1 MSQHPG
7 PYPDHGPDEAFD
19 RLRAADPAAHLVPDT
34 TALDAAVRSRVGGDG
49 SAAPT
54 PISTSTDAGAGTRPV
69 AGGDELAATRARR
82 RPNRWVAVA
91 AVAAGTLAVGSA
103 GYALGDRSDGDLT
116 AAPPTAAITLE
127 EGGAAAGA
135 AEGAL
140 GSSAARSAESS
151 LAADTASSLPFFG
164 GRTVFTAQGLSDET
178 GTAQAWA
185 FDPSQAYGA
194 DTAAR
199 AAAFLGL
206 DGEPQRE
213 GGTWVVGPQDGSG
226 PSLQLQPDGLTSLSY
241 YDPTR
246 DPFGCA
252 VAVPEEGA
260 DTAVDGGGSDGS
272 APAPDAPPCIP
283 ADLGA
288 APQGDAAI
296 DTAREVVAGVG
307 GDPDAVEYEIVD
319 AGTAQAVYVTA
330 YSVLGG
336 QRTGLAWSMTLVG
349 NGAQSVYGY
358 LAPVVLLG
366 TYDVI
371 SPNAAVA
378 RLSDPRF
385 GSSGGPITAFADDV
399 TDAAAAREPAVDPAG
414 PATSEPAPAGAV
426 TPPAPVTAGSPFA
439 WPVSDVVLTTARL
452 GLAQHTQPNG
462 ATVLLPAYELS
473 SADGATWSV
482 VAVADDGLD
491 FAAVG

>member
-7 PYPDHGPDEAFD
+7 PHPDHRPDEAYD
-19 RLRAADPAAHLVPDT
+19 RLRAADPAAHLAPDT
-34 TALDAAVRSRVGGDG
+34 AALDAAVRSRVGGEGLG
-49 SAAPT
+49 SSTPDSTGSGTPT
-54 PISTSTDAGAGTRPV
+54 AV
-69 AGGDELAATRARR
+69 AGDELAVARARR

-103 GYALGDRSDGDLT
+103 GYALGDRGDGDLT
-116 AAPPTAAITLE
+116 ASPSTAAITLQE
-127 EGGAAAGA
+127 SGAAADA
-135 AEGAL
+135 AGGAL
-140 GSSAARSAESS
+140 GSPAARSAESS

-164 GRTVFTAQGLSDET
+164 GRTVFTAQGLSDAG
-178 GTAQAWA
+178 GTAEAWA
-185 FDPSQAYGA
+185 FDPSQSYGA
-194 DTAAR
+194 EAAAR

-206 DGEPQRE
+206 AGEPQLE
-213 GGTWVVGPQDGSG
+213 GGTWMVGPLDGSG
-226 PSLQLQPDGLTSLSY
+226 PGLQLQPDGLTSLSY

-252 VAVPEEGA
+252 VAVPEVGA
-260 DTAVDGGGSDGS
+260 DTAVEGGGSGGS
-272 APAPDAPPCIP
+272 APDAPQCTP
-283 ADLGA
+283 ADLGT

-296 DTAREVVAGVG
+296 AEAREVVAGVG
-307 GDPDAVEYEIVD
+307 GDPDALEYEIVD
-319 AGTAQAVYVTA
+319 AGSAQAVYVTG

-336 QRTGLAWSMTLVG
+336 QRTGLVWSMTLVES
-349 NGAQSVYGY
+349 GAQSVYGY
-358 LAPVVLLG
+358 LAPVVSLG

-385 GSSGGPITAFADDV
+385 GSAGGPIMVLADD
-399 TDAAAAREPAVDPAG
+399 AAGAREPAVDAAD
-414 PATSEPAPAGAV
+414 PATSEVAPAEAV
-426 TPPAPVTAGSPFA
+426 TPPAPVVAGSPFA
-439 WPVSDVVLTTARL
+439 WPVSDVVLTSARL
-452 GLAQHTQPNG
+452 GLAQHTQPSG

-482 VAVADDGLD
+482 VAVADTGLD